1 MVHTRAPP
9 FNLRGTATMF
19 EWKKQ
24 KARWKRWLYD
34 IQYYITIWYETKYAY
49 YYKISYI
56 TYYIIHSYIFQILPL
71 SLLQKADFMY
81 HLGKTTFLRRQGDQG
96 DQGDQG
102 GLPGVKTSWYG
113 EVLPFLT
120 GVSKK
125 HARWVVW
132 DVWTIKS
139 IVCLFMFLGVSHEI
153 LWKILVDLRML
164 RTQFL
169 ALDNDIIP

>member
-34 IQYYITIWYETKYAY
+34 IQYYITIGYAIKYAY
-49 YYKISYI
+49 IQN
-56 TYYIIHSYIFQILPL
+56 IIHYILHNTFIYL
-71 SLLQKADFMY
+71 SNPS
-81 HLGKTTFLRRQGDQG
+81 TFLKGWLYVSPREDVLRRQG

-132 DVWTIKS
+132 DIWTIKS
-139 IVCLFMFLGVSHEI
+139 IVCLFMFLGWVMKSYGKFWLI
-153 LWKILVDLRML
+153 
-164 RTQFL
+164 
-169 ALDNDIIP
+169 

>member
-81 HLGKTTFLRRQGDQG
+81 HLGKTTFSAAKAIKAIKAIKAASRAWKPVGMERFYHSLQGFLKNMP
-96 DQGDQG
+96 G
-102 GLPGVKTSWYG
+102 GLFGMSEPSK
-113 EVLPFLT
+113 VLF
-120 GVSKK
+120 
-125 HARWVVW
+125 
-132 DVWTIKS
+132 
-139 IVCLFMFLGVSHEI
+139 VCLCFWGWVMKYYGKFWLI
-153 LWKILVDLRML
+153 
-164 RTQFL
+164 
-169 ALDNDIIP
+169 